1 MRNAC
6 GIRRRALCRFQDNTA
21 GRLSDPPA
29 IFLFAFSP
37 ILTRRRMAKDRPKAI
52 SSPPFARTTAFL
64 NTVARIHLLHLFNDP
79 FVAAAFK
86 AAEDDGRAP
95 ASQRLH
101 TEPGP
106 IRALTIFDALPRSHR
121 TLLIADDASAPHLKA
136 GEYAVIRYGGPRTRA
151 AGALRGKGVIHG

>member
-64 NTVARIHLLHLFNDP
+64 NTVARIHLSHLFNDP

-106 IRALTIFDALPRSHR
+106 IRALTVRQLLRFGQIRLTSLQLLQCQFLLDRDTREMRDLVNG
-121 TLLIADDASAPHLKA
+121 LLITLGRSA
-136 GEYAVIRYGGPRTRA
+136 RRA
-151 AGALRGKGVIHG
+151 TH

>member
-1 MRNAC
+1 
-6 GIRRRALCRFQDNTA
+6 
-21 GRLSDPPA
+21 
-29 IFLFAFSP
+29 
-37 ILTRRRMAKDRPKAI
+37 MAKDRPKAI

-136 GEYAVIRYGGPRTRA
+136 GEYAVIRYGGPRTAERRA
-151 AGALRGKGVIHG
+151 VPNPVRERRSAVPRRSDSLNSERMVGQ